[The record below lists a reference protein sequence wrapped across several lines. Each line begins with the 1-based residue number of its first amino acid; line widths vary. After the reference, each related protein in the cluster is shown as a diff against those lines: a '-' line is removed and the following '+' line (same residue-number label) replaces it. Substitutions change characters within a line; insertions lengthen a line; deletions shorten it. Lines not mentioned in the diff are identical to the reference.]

1 MRSKKEEYIGRFN
14 HGQRRQMTCRDDGQQ
29 QDLEVADSLA
39 QQKPKP
45 KRHMDE
51 RAGAGVMA
59 PGVVEGAGT
68 EGSEGPGGD

>member
-1 MRSKKEEYIGRFN
+1 
-14 HGQRRQMTCRDDGQQ
+14 MTCRDDGQQ

-68 EGSEGPGGD
+68 EGSEGPGVD

>member
-1 MRSKKEEYIGRFN
+1 
-14 HGQRRQMTCRDDGQQ
+14 MTCRDDGQQ
-29 QDLEVADSLA
+29 QDLEVGDSLA

-68 EGSEGPGGD
+68 EGSEGPGVD